1 MTVLTEAAVLALALT
16 CAPGVDPAMI
26 TGIAQAESHLDPSAL
41 HSNADGSRDVGLMQI
56 NERNFEWLGLTP
68 QTALDPCQSIRAAA
82 QLLRSYSR
90 YDTGSPAAGFG
101 NGYVRRVMTAVV
113 QTKEA
118 TAAPLQR
125 QPTLGG
131 QITSFSSEEGK
142 QP

>member
-16 CAPGVDPAMI
+16 CAPGLDPAMI
-26 TGIAQAESHLDPSAL
+26 TGIAKAESRLNPSAV
-41 HSNADGSRDVGLMQI
+41 HVNANGSRDVGLMQI
-56 NERNFEWLGLTP
+56 NERNFEWLGVTP
-68 QTALDPCQSIRAAA
+68 QTALDPCQSIHAAG
-82 QLLRSYSR
+82 QLLQSYSR
-90 YDTGSPAAGFG
+90 YNTGSPAAGFG

-125 QPTLGG
+125 KPTLGG